1 MATFPRSVSLA
12 VFRAHIE
19 NGLSVAIGVGITGL
33 GAGLALDFHSG
44 IAAATGAVCVS
55 ISDRTDP
62 LRQKIW
68 IMGFAFLSAC
78 FFTALSSF
86 SRFHPPVFIA
96 AVAFTGLWVGLI
108 SAYGKWVL
116 SLAMTCVLAF
126 VFAMGEYFPT
136 VSDAADH
143 LILFVCGALTYTT
156 YSVISAWLFDDRA
169 RRLLLAEA
177 MRAFAEYLRAKAAL
191 YNPDTEGPATFRAL
205 IDAHAALADRLQ
217 AARDALFARRNHRMQ
232 LKRID
237 TLIALLDAFE
247 TVLSSDADLET
258 LRNAP
263 QRDLLWRLNS
273 FVHQMADEIER
284 LTLALRARHGHTA
297 PLRHAEESRQ
307 LLEMIRAVQE
317 AAPDDPVI
325 HAFTATANKL
335 VLADSYVAALATALD
350 DATEPSTVAANLD
363 LDLFRQDGPRGPGLL
378 LRQFRWRAPAFR
390 YAVRLSLAM
399 TAGLLITIA
408 FPRFAQA
415 NWILLTIALI
425 MRANY
430 SVTRQRRWDRVTGTL
445 IGCALAV
452 TFINTLPAPVLLL
465 LIVVAVGTSHAYGLV
480 AYRITA
486 VGASISAL
494 LLLHFVAPSTETQ
507 FFERIVDTL
516 IGAGLS
522 WAFSYLL
529 PNWEREDVPRTVRGL
544 LAADAAFAD
553 AALRLIHGRQKYRLA
568 RKKAL
573 DAVAQLSGAIRR
585 LADEPNSNRRALASL
600 GELLGAN
607 YLLASDLS
615 SMPVLVKLRAKE
627 LDTDA
632 ADVAISEVRERV
644 IALLQPDAVHE
655 HRDQPPP
662 RHSLTDLHGSE
673 AMEVLGRR
681 LAHIEHA
688 ARKVAR
694 LAARPVIEDIFCA
707 RRRTSGVDRTGV

>member
-33 GAGLALDFHSG
+33 GAGLALGFHAG

-86 SRFHPPVFIA
+86 SRFSPPVFIA
-96 AVAFTGLWVGLI
+96 AVAFTGFWVGMI

-126 VFAMGEYFPT
+126 VFAMAEYFPT

-156 YSVISAWLFDDRA
+156 YAVISAWLFDDRS

-177 MRAFAEYLRAKAAL
+177 MRGFAEYLRAKAAL
-191 YNPDTEGPATFRAL
+191 YNPDAEGPGAFRAL
-205 IDAHAALADRLQ
+205 IDAHAALADKLQ
-217 AARDALFARRNHRMQ
+217 AARDSLFARRGHRMQ

-247 TVLSSDADLET
+247 TVLSSDADLES

-263 QRDLLWRLNS
+263 QRDLLWRLNG

-284 LTLALRARHGHTA
+284 LTLALRSRHGHA
-297 PLRHAEESRQ
+297 VPLRHAEESRQ
-307 LLEMIRAVQE
+307 LQEMIAAALA
-317 AAPDDPVI
+317 AAPEDPVI
-325 HAFTATANKL
+325 HAFAATANKL
-335 VLADSYVAALATALD
+335 VLADSYVGALATALD
-350 DATEPSTVAANLD
+350 DATAPSTVAAGLD

-378 LRQFRWRAPAFR
+378 LRFRWRAPAFR

-399 TAGLLITIA
+399 SAGLLITIA

-465 LIVVAVGTSHAYGLV
+465 LIVLAVGTSHAYGLV

-494 LLLHFVAPSTETQ
+494 LLLHFVDPSVNTQ

-529 PNWEREDVPRTVRGL
+529 PNWEREDMPRTVRGL

-553 AALRLIHGRQKYRLA
+553 AALRLEHGRQKYRLA
-568 RKKAL
+568 RKKTL

-627 LDTDA
+627 LDTDT
-632 ADVAISEVRERV
+632 ADVAISQVRERV
-644 IALLQPDAVHE
+644 VKLLQPDAMPDPKENTVA
-655 HRDQPPP
+655 
-662 RHSLTDLHGSE
+662 RHGLADLHGSA

-681 LAHIEHA
+681 LEHIEHA

-694 LAARPVIEDIFCA
+694 LAARPVIEDI
-707 RRRTSGVDRTGV
+707 

>member
-1 MATFPRSVSLA
+1 MAALPRSVSLA

-19 NGLSVAIGVGITGL
+19 NGLSVGIGVGLTGL
-33 GAGLALDFHSG
+33 AVGFTMGLPAA
-44 IAAATGAVCVS
+44 IAAATGAICVS

-68 IMGFAFLSAC
+68 IMSFAFLSAC

-86 SRFHPPVFIA
+86 SRFSPPVFIA
-96 AVAFTGLWVGLI
+96 AVAFTGLWCGLI
-108 SAYGKWVL
+108 SAYGKWVM

-143 LILFVCGALTYTT
+143 LMLFICGALTYTT
-156 YSVISAWLFDDRA
+156 YAVMVAWLFDDRG

-177 MRAFAEYLRAKAAL
+177 MRAFADYLRAKAAL
-191 YNPDTEGPATFRAL
+191 YNPDTEGTAAFRAL

-217 AARDALFARRNHRMQ
+217 TARDSLFSRRWYRMQ

-247 TVLSSDADLET
+247 TVLSSDADFET

-263 QRDLLWRLNS
+263 QRDLLWRLNG
-273 FVHQMADEIER
+273 FVHQMADEIEH
-284 LTLALRARHGHTA
+284 LTLALRFRHGHAA

-307 LLEMIRAVQE
+307 LLEMVSTAQD
-317 AAPDDPVI
+317 AAPNDPVI
-325 HAFTATANKL
+325 HAFAATANKL
-335 VLADSYVAALATALD
+335 VLADTYVAALATALD
-350 DATEPSTVAANLD
+350 NATPPSTVAAGLD
-363 LDLFRQDGPRGPGLL
+363 LDLFRQDGPRGLGLL

-399 TAGLLITIA
+399 TAGLMLTIA

-415 NWILLTIALI
+415 NWVLLTIALI

-452 TFINTLPAPVLLL
+452 TFINTLPAPMLLL
-465 LIVVAVGTSHAYGLV
+465 LILLAVGTSHAYGLV

-486 VGASISAL
+486 IGASISAL
-494 LLLHFVAPSTETQ
+494 LLLHFVDPSVNAQ

-522 WAFSYLL
+522 WAFSHLL
-529 PNWEREDVPRTVRGL
+529 PNWERDDLPRTVRGL

-553 AALRLIHGRQKYRLA
+553 AALRLEHGRQRYR
-568 RKKAL
+568 
-573 DAVAQLSGAIRR
+573 
-585 LADEPNSNRRALASL
+585 
-600 GELLGAN
+600 
-607 YLLASDLS
+607 LASDLS
-615 SMPVLVKLRAKE
+615 SMPVLVKLHAPE
-627 LDTDA
+627 LDKPSAEA
-632 ADVAISEVRERV
+632 AIAQVRERV
-644 IALLQPDAVHE
+644 VSLLQPDAAQDNPNGDVSQ
-655 HRDQPPP
+655 RGGFA
-662 RHSLTDLHGSE
+662 DLHGSG
-673 AMEVLGRR
+673 AMEVLARR
-681 LAHIEHA
+681 LAHIEQA

-694 LAARPVIEDIFCA
+694 LARRPVIEA
-707 RRRTSGVDRTGV
+707 V

>member
-1 MATFPRSVSLA
+1 MAPFSRSVSLA

-19 NGLSVAIGVGITGL
+19 NGLSVAIGVGVTGL
-33 GAGLALDFHSG
+33 GAGLALGFTAG

-62 LRQKIW
+62 LRQKVW

-86 SRFHPPVFIA
+86 SRFSPLVFIA
-96 AVAFTGLWVGLI
+96 AVAFTGFWVGLI

-116 SLAMTCVLAF
+116 SLGMTCVLAF
-126 VFAMGEYFPT
+126 VFAMGEHFRT
-136 VSDAADH
+136 VSEAADH

-156 YSVISAWLFDDRA
+156 YAVFSAWLFDDRA

-177 MRAFAEYLRAKAAL
+177 MRAFADYLRAKAAL
-191 YNPDTEGPATFRAL
+191 YNPDADGPGTFRAL
-205 IDAHAALADRLQ
+205 IDAHAALADKLQ
-217 AARDALFARRNHRMQ
+217 AARDSLFARRNHRMQ

-247 TVLSSDADLET
+247 TVLSSDADLEA
-258 LRNAP
+258 LRSAP
-263 QRDLLWRLNS
+263 QRDLMWRLNA
-273 FVHQMADEIER
+273 FVHQMADEIEH
-284 LTLALRARHGHTA
+284 LTLALRSRHGHTV

-307 LLEMIRAVQE
+307 LEEMIRAAQA
-317 AAPDDPVI
+317 AAPNDPVI
-325 HAFTATANKL
+325 HAFVSTAHKL
-335 VLADSYVAALATALD
+335 ILADTYVGALATALD
-350 DATEPSTVAANLD
+350 DATAPSTVARGLD
-363 LDLFRQDGPRGPGLL
+363 LDLFRQEGPRGPGLL
-378 LRQFRWRAPAFR
+378 LRQLRWRAPTFR

-465 LIVVAVGTSHAYGLV
+465 LIVLAVGTSHAYGLV

-494 LLLHFVAPSTETQ
+494 LLLHFVGPSVDAQ

-529 PNWEREDVPRTVRGL
+529 PNWEREDMPRTVRGL

-553 AALRLIHGRQKYRLA
+553 AALRLEHGRQRYRLA
-568 RKKAL
+568 RKQTL

-585 LADEPNSNRRALASL
+585 LADEPNANRRALASL

-632 ADVAISEVRERV
+632 ADVAISEVRARV
-644 IALLQPDAVHE
+644 VNLLQPDTAPDRKE
-655 HRDQPPP
+655 SALP
-662 RHSLTDLHGSE
+662 RHGFADLHGSA
-673 AMEVLGRR
+673 AMEVLRRR
-681 LAHIEHA
+681 LDHIEHA

-694 LAARPVIEDIFCA
+694 LAAKPVIEDI
-707 RRRTSGVDRTGV
+707 

>member
-1 MATFPRSVSLA
+1 MAALPRSVSLA

-19 NGLSVAIGVGITGL
+19 NGLSVGIGVGLTGL
-33 GAGLALDFHSG
+33 AVGFTMGLPAA

-86 SRFHPPVFIA
+86 SRFSPPVFIA
-96 AVAFTGLWVGLI
+96 AVAFTGLWCGLI
-108 SAYGKWVL
+108 SAYGKWVM

-126 VFAMGEYFPT
+126 VFAIGEYFPT

-143 LILFVCGALTYTT
+143 LMLFVCGALTYTT
-156 YSVISAWLFDDRA
+156 YAVMVAWLFDDRG

-177 MRAFAEYLRAKAAL
+177 MRAFADYLRAKAAL
-191 YNPDTEGPATFRAL
+191 YNPDTEGTAAFRAL

-217 AARDALFARRNHRMQ
+217 TARDSLFARRWYRMQ

-247 TVLSSDADLET
+247 TVLSSDADFET

-263 QRDLLWRLNS
+263 QRDLLWRLNG
-273 FVHQMADEIER
+273 FVHQMADEIEH
-284 LTLALRARHGHTA
+284 LTLALRFRHGHAA

-307 LLEMIRAVQE
+307 LLEMVSTAQD
-317 AAPDDPVI
+317 AAPNDPVI
-325 HAFTATANKL
+325 HAFAATANKL
-335 VLADSYVAALATALD
+335 VLADTYVAALATALD
-350 DATEPSTVAANLD
+350 NATPPSTVAAGLD
-363 LDLFRQDGPRGPGLL
+363 LDLFRQDGPRGLGLL

-399 TAGLLITIA
+399 TAGLMLTIA

-415 NWILLTIALI
+415 NWVLLTIALI

-452 TFINTLPAPVLLL
+452 TFINTLPAPMLLL
-465 LIVVAVGTSHAYGLV
+465 LILLAVGTSHAYGLV

-486 VGASISAL
+486 IGASISAL
-494 LLLHFVAPSTETQ
+494 LLLHFVDPSVNAQ

-522 WAFSYLL
+522 WAFSHLL
-529 PNWEREDVPRTVRGL
+529 PNWERDDLPRTVRAL

-553 AALRLIHGRQKYRLA
+553 AALRLEHGRQRYRLA
-568 RKKAL
+568 RKKTL

-615 SMPVLVKLRAKE
+615 SMPVLVKLRAPE
-627 LDTDA
+627 LDKPSAEA
-632 ADVAISEVRERV
+632 AIAQVRERV
-644 IALLQPDAVHE
+644 VSLLQPDAAQDNPNGDVSQ
-655 HRDQPPP
+655 RGGF
-662 RHSLTDLHGSE
+662 SDLHGNG
-673 AMEVLGRR
+673 AMEVLARR
-681 LAHIEHA
+681 LAHIEQA

-694 LAARPVIEDIFCA
+694 LARRPVIEA
-707 RRRTSGVDRTGV
+707 V

>member
-1 MATFPRSVSLA
+1 MAALPRSVSLA

-19 NGLSVAIGVGITGL
+19 NGLSVGIGVGLTGL
-33 GAGLALDFHSG
+33 AVGFTMGLPAA
-44 IAAATGAVCVS
+44 IAAATGAICVS

-68 IMGFAFLSAC
+68 IMSFAFLSAC

-86 SRFHPPVFIA
+86 SRFSPPVFIA
-96 AVAFTGLWVGLI
+96 AVAFTGLWCGLI
-108 SAYGKWVL
+108 SAYGKWVM

-143 LILFVCGALTYTT
+143 LMLFICGALTYTT
-156 YSVISAWLFDDRA
+156 YAVMVAWLFDDRG

-177 MRAFAEYLRAKAAL
+177 MRAFADYLRAKAAL
-191 YNPDTEGPATFRAL
+191 YNPDTEGTAAFRAL

-217 AARDALFARRNHRMQ
+217 TARDSLFARRWYRMQ

-237 TLIALLDAFE
+237 TLIALLDAFD
-247 TVLSSDADLET
+247 TVLSSDADFET

-263 QRDLLWRLNS
+263 QRDLLWRLNG
-273 FVHQMADEIER
+273 FVHQMADEIEH
-284 LTLALRARHGHTA
+284 LTLALRFRHGHAA

-307 LLEMIRAVQE
+307 LLEMVSTAQD
-317 AAPDDPVI
+317 AAPNDPVI
-325 HAFTATANKL
+325 HAFAATANKL
-335 VLADSYVAALATALD
+335 VLADTYVAALATALD
-350 DATEPSTVAANLD
+350 NATPPSTVAAGLD
-363 LDLFRQDGPRGPGLL
+363 LDLFRQDGPRGLGLL

-399 TAGLLITIA
+399 TAGLMLTIA

-415 NWILLTIALI
+415 NWVLLTIALI

-452 TFINTLPAPVLLL
+452 TFINTLPAPMLLL
-465 LIVVAVGTSHAYGLV
+465 LILLAVGTSHAYGLV

-486 VGASISAL
+486 IGASISAL
-494 LLLHFVAPSTETQ
+494 LLLHFVDPSVNAQ

-522 WAFSYLL
+522 WAFSHLL
-529 PNWEREDVPRTVRGL
+529 PNWERDDLPRTVRGL

-553 AALRLIHGRQKYRLA
+553 AALRLEHGRQRYRLA
-568 RKKAL
+568 RKKTL

-615 SMPVLVKLRAKE
+615 SMPVLVKLHAPE
-627 LDTDA
+627 LDKPSAEA
-632 ADVAISEVRERV
+632 AIAQVRERV
-644 IALLQPDAVHE
+644 VSLLQPDAAQDNPNGDVSQ
-655 HRDQPPP
+655 RGGFA
-662 RHSLTDLHGSE
+662 DLHGSG
-673 AMEVLGRR
+673 AMEVLARR
-681 LAHIEHA
+681 LAHIEQA

-694 LAARPVIEDIFCA
+694 LARRPVIEA
-707 RRRTSGVDRTGV
+707 V